1 MSIQEAAGNEQ
12 TGTDGMYCRFR
23 VSDVKMSATV
33 PVVNIDS
40 ENYMLRGI
48 SPVPEQRSRS
58 SYSQT
63 SGFNLTKAQPP
74 DMDLNMNMDMFVL
87 RESGSSLATT
97 ATATSSAAA
106 GSNASASA
114 TTDEVLSTADS
125 CARILS
131 YHSMICTCCVSCCCM
146 CGSLCSPDCYACF
159 HKLCTRFAA
168 DYSCQN
174 DSSSTN
180 VIPPVTLDSE
190 KVSFSTY
197 SIACTRFYVIKT
209 SSLTSLPFNQVLQLF
224 NLQPA
229 YSNISSL

>member
-1 MSIQEAAGNEQ
+1 MNVQEAAGNEQ

-23 VSDVKMSATV
+23 VSDVKMSASV

-63 SGFNLTKAQPP
+63 AFNLAKTQPL

-87 RESGSSLATT
+87 RESGSSLATSTT
-97 ATATSSAAA
+97 ATAT
-106 GSNASASA
+106 ASA
-114 TTDEVLSTADS
+114 TTANANASSNSNTATDEVLSTAGS

-131 YHSMICTCCVSCCCM
+131 FHSMICTCCVSCCCM

-159 HKLCTRFAA
+159 HTLCTRFAA
-168 DYSCQN
+168 NYSCQN
-174 DSSSTN
+174 DTNSTN
-180 VIPPVTLDSE
+180 VTPPVTLDSE
-190 KVSFSTY
+190 KEISTKY
-197 SIACTRFYVIKT
+197 RGTLTRNHSNEENVLIH
-209 SSLTSLPFNQVLQLF
+209 QVF
-224 NLQPA
+224 
-229 YSNISSL
+229 